1 MTSSKNTW
9 GLFRSFRWKNFHLLA
24 GLFFFL
30 GVLAF
35 IYGGLEGSYI
45 WTVAPLVGLGFLPLS
60 LLAKT
65 WGWAL
70 AHGLL
75 VLLVPIV
82 LALQGI

>member
-1 MTSSKNTW
+1 MGAFISP
-9 GLFRSFRWKNFHLLA
+9 RWQNFHLLA
-24 GLFFFL
+24 GLAL
-30 GVLAF
+30 GLGITAF
-35 IYGGLEGSYI
+35 IYGGLKTSYI
-45 WTVAPLVGLGFLPLS
+45 WVLAPLVGLGFLPLS